1 MSGRGLVILGSTGSI
16 GDTTFKILDGL
27 DGFELL
33 GLSAGRQVDKL
44 IERIGV
50 FGPQVVCLQ
59 DEDSA
64 AEVRRRAPDVRVLDG
79 AEGLCELVC
88 MEGVDYVVNGLVGA
102 VGLMPT
108 LAALQAG
115 RIVCMANKEPLV
127 MAGGPLLRAARLG
140 GGEIRPVDSEPSA
153 MWQCLQGEGSR
164 AIRRLIL
171 TASGGAFR
179 DHSLEQLARVTP
191 TEALNHPTWQM
202 GAKITVDSAS
212 LMNKGFEVIEASIL
226 FGVDVD
232 QVDVVI
238 HRESIVHSM
247 VEFTDGS
254 ILAHMGKTDMALPI
268 QYALTYPDRRET
280 PLAPLDLTSLGALH
294 FAEPDWDAFPGL
306 QLCYEAGRRGGMAP
320 AALNAAN
327 EIAVKAFLDGMIGF
341 LDIHDINRQIM
352 ESCGG
357 GPSGD
362 GSSGD
367 DEERPSASTEVELIN
382 EILKVDAVARQQ
394 AHTAVA
400 GRVGGADELVS
411 GVG

>member
-1 MSGRGLVILGSTGSI
+1 MSRGLVILGATGSI

-27 DGFELL
+27 DGFELM

-44 IERIGV
+44 IERIEV
-50 FGPQVVCLQ
+50 FRPQVVCVQ
-59 DEDSA
+59 DEESA
-64 AEVRRRAPDVRVLDG
+64 AQVRRQAPQVQVLHG
-79 AEGLCELVC
+79 ARGLRELVC
-88 MEGVDYVVNGLVGA
+88 LDGVDYVVNGLVGA

-115 RIVCMANKEPLV
+115 RIVCMANKEPLI
-127 MAGGPLLRAARLG
+127 MAGDALLAAARRG

-153 MWQCLQGEGSR
+153 MWQCLQGGSSS
-164 AIRRLIL
+164 IRRLIL

-179 DHSLEQLARVTP
+179 DYDREQLARVTP
-191 TEALNHPTWQM
+191 AQALNHPTWQM

-232 QVDVVI
+232 QVEVVI

-268 QYALTYPDRRET
+268 QYALTHPDRMET
-280 PLAPLDLTSLGALH
+280 PLAPLDLTSVGALH

-306 QLCYEAGRRGGMAP
+306 QLCYEAGRRGGQR
-320 AALNAAN
+320 
-327 EIAVKAFLDGMIGF
+327 G
-341 LDIHDINRQIM
+341 RR
-352 ESCGG
+352 
-357 GPSGD
+357 SG
-362 GSSGD
+362 
-367 DEERPSASTEVELIN
+367 
-382 EILKVDAVARQQ
+382 
-394 AHTAVA
+394 
-400 GRVGGADELVS
+400 VS
-411 GVG
+411 GWDHRLSRHSRDQQRDHGIVWESAM

>member
-1 MSGRGLVILGSTGSI
+1 MSRGLVILGSTGSI

-27 DGFELL
+27 DGFELI

-50 FGPQVVCLQ
+50 FRPRVVCLQ
-59 DEDSA
+59 DEDGA
-64 AEVRRRAPDVRVLDG
+64 AQVRRRVPDVRVLHG
-79 AEGLCELVC
+79 TEGLRELVC
-88 MEGVDYVVNGLVGA
+88 MDGVDYVVNGLVGA
-102 VGLMPT
+102 SGLMPT
-108 LAALQAG
+108 LAALQSG

-127 MAGGPLLRAARLG
+127 IAGGPLLEAARRG

-232 QVDVVI
+232 QVEVVI

-254 ILAHMGKTDMALPI
+254 ILAHLGKTDMALPI
-268 QYALTYPDRRET
+268 QYALTYPDRMET
-280 PLAPLDLTSLGALH
+280 PLAPLDLTSVGALH
-294 FAEPDWDAFPGL
+294 FTEPDWDAFPGL
-306 QLCYEAGRRGGMAP
+306 RLCYDAGRRGGMAP

-327 EIAVKAFLDGMIGF
+327 EVAVQAFLDGTIGF
-341 LDIHDINRQIM
+341 LDIHDINREIM

-357 GPSGD
+357 PSCEAE
-362 GSSGD
+362 SGT
-367 DEERPSASTEVELIN
+367 AALTEVESIN
-382 EILKVDAVARQQ
+382 KILKVDASARQQ
-394 AHTAVA
+394 AQAAVA
-400 GRVGGADELVS
+400 VRAGGSGKLVS

>member
-1 MSGRGLVILGSTGSI
+1 MKKRRGLVILGATGSI
-16 GDTTFKILDGL
+16 GDTTFKILQGL
-27 DGFELL
+27 DGFELV

-44 IERIGV
+44 IERLAV
-50 FGPQVVCLQ
+50 FKPRVVCLQ
-59 DEDSA
+59 DEDGA
-64 AEVRRRAPDVRVLDG
+64 AEVRRRVRGIRVVHG
-79 AEGLCELVC
+79 MEGLRELVS
-88 MEGVDYVVNGLVGA
+88 MDGVDFVVNGLVGA

-127 MAGGPLLRAARLG
+127 MAGGPLLNAARRG

-179 DHSLEQLARVTP
+179 DHSREQMAGVTP
-191 TEALNHPTWQM
+191 AEALNHPTWNM
-202 GAKITVDSAS
+202 GPKITVDSAS

-226 FGVDVD
+226 FGVEVD

-238 HRESIVHSM
+238 HRESIIHSM

-254 ILAHMGKTDMALPI
+254 ILAHMGKTDMVLPI
-268 QYALTYPDRRET
+268 QYALTHPDRLQS
-280 PLAPLDLTSLGALH
+280 PLAPLDLTAVGVLH

-306 QLCYEAGRRGGMAP
+306 RLCYEAGRRGGMAP

-327 EIAVKAFLDGMIGF
+327 EIAVEAFLDGSIGF
-341 LDIHDINRQIM
+341 LDIHEINSEVM

-357 GPSGD
+357 EAPPQASE
-362 GSSGD
+362 SESI
-367 DEERPSASTEVELIN
+367 EEIM
-382 EILKVDAVARQQ
+382 KVDSSARRRAREAVRDREPLM
-394 AHTAVA
+394 T
-400 GRVGGADELVS
+400 GNG
-411 GVG
+411 

>member
-1 MSGRGLVILGSTGSI
+1 MSRGLVILGSTGSI

-27 DGFELL
+27 EDLELV

-44 IERIGV
+44 LERMEV
-50 FGPQVVCLQ
+50 FRPQVVCMQ
-59 DEDSA
+59 DEEGA
-64 AEVRRRAPDVRVLDG
+64 AEVRQRAPQMQVLHGDG
-79 AEGLCELVC
+79 GLRELVC
-88 MEGVDYVVNGLVGA
+88 QDGVDYVVNGLVGA

-115 RIVCMANKEPLV
+115 RIVCMANKEPLI
-127 MAGGPLLRAARLG
+127 MAGDALLAAARRG

-153 MWQCLQGEGSR
+153 MWQCLQGESSSS
-164 AIRRLIL
+164 IRRLIL

-179 DHSLEQLARVTP
+179 DHSREQLERVTP
-191 TEALNHPTWQM
+191 AEALNHPTWRM
-202 GAKITVDSAS
+202 GDKITVDSAT

-232 QVDVVI
+232 QVEVVI

-247 VEFTDGS
+247 VELTDGS

-268 QYALTYPDRRET
+268 QYALTHPDRMET
-280 PLAPLDLTSLGALH
+280 PLAPLDLTSVGALH

-327 EIAVKAFLDGMIGF
+327 EVAVQAFLDGTIGF
-341 LDIHDINRQIM
+341 LDIHEINREIM
-352 ESCGG
+352 ESSGSL
-357 GPSGD
+357 SGD
-362 GSSGD
+362 GDAGQ
-367 DEERPSASTEVELIN
+367 SASTEVELID
-382 EILKVDAVARQQ
+382 EILKVDALARRQ
-394 AHTAVA
+394 AQTAVTS
-400 GRVGGADELVS
+400 RVGSRTKLVTS
-411 GVG
+411 VG